1 MSLGYLLASLPMLDA
16 NRAPSVSVDAFISAC
31 EAALSA
37 KDAEA
42 AAIIVRGA
50 ATPSSHPAVVH
61 WRDLEAAI
69 DGAIGRRRLAR
80 RGAQTTAVAPETSL
94 CPVWLMRAVDAA
106 FEGAA
111 DPLAREEALMGVR
124 WMAAEEMAGFD
135 PLAKMQIF
143 AYAAKLR
150 LATRK
155 AARDAVLG
163 AQRLEEALPKQSL

>member
-1 MSLGYLLASLPMLDA
+1 MSLGYLLASLPMLDMQ
-16 NRAPSVSVDAFISAC
+16 RAPAISIDAFISAC
-31 EAALSA
+31 ESALSA
-37 KDAEA
+37 SDAEA
-42 AAIIVRGA
+42 LALIARGA
-50 ATPSSHPAVVH
+50 TTPSSHAAVVH
-61 WRDLEAAI
+61 WRQLEAAI

-80 RGAQTTAVAPETSL
+80 RGAQTTATPPETTL

-106 FEGAA
+106 FEGAT
-111 DPLAREEALMGVR
+111 DPLAREEALMRVR
-124 WMAAEEMAGFD
+124 WMAAEDMAGFD

-155 AARDAVLG
+155 ATRDAVLG